1 MWLCGRTCGRIE
13 GLPRHR
19 TPHSRPAPLCLC
31 VYRPIVLIILS
42 LQSESTWSPQ
52 AASSLFPT
60 GFNGCS
66 HESLEGKAE
75 LEVACGG
82 SVAATWRR
90 CAGSIQAGSNVR
102 AGEHLATCLP
112 AMPEK
117 AGWGGFQ
124 WPNNR
129 FDLGW
134 ICLGLLATVASTWVP
149 GDKVAE
155 HNMMMGK
162 KDCTSKTLS
171 SSFAKVHNVL

>member
-1 MWLCGRTCGRIE
+1 MWMCWFGLWLCGRTCGRIE

-124 WPNNR
+124 WPDNR
-129 FDLGW
+129 FALRR
-134 ICLGLLATVASTWVP
+134 LGLLATVASWMLVTR
-149 GDKVAE
+149 K
-155 HNMMMGK
+155 
-162 KDCTSKTLS
+162 LS
-171 SSFAKVHNVL
+171 TI